1 MAQRDAADAGEHG
14 SGKSAIDHG
23 SLRTPEDAAR
33 WPRRIARV
41 QRSWWQNNRSVGNES
56 THAMLKQ
63 GMRLTG
69 K

>member
-1 MAQRDAADAGEHG
+1 MAQSEHLKMTLVG
-14 SGKSAIDHG
+14 RGD
-23 SLRTPEDAAR
+23 
-33 WPRRIARV
+33 IARV